1 MELEKVSSD
10 IDRLWTKLRAV
21 TPARIGLARNG
32 SWVETRLLLDF
43 QLAHAE
49 AQDAVKDRV
58 DADRLIADLKSRG
71 LDMVCL
77 SSKAPDRK
85 TYLARPDFGRELN
98 ESAKD
103 ALLKMPKGFDVV
115 FVLCDGLSAD
125 AVMLHATTLL
135 DETLP
140 SLLRD
145 GWSIGPVAIVEQGR
159 VAIGDEIGQLLQAS
173 LVVVF
178 IGERPGLTSPK
189 SFGVYLTWTPRVG
202 RSDAE
207 RNCLSN
213 VRPEGMSYREAA
225 DRLNYLCREARSR
238 QLTGVNLKDDSIRRS
253 SVSQLGRGG
262 HWRNWVGN
270 QSFIARHKAE
280 PGSEDELAALVQEA
294 SRQNLPIRVAG
305 SGHSF
310 TPVVATSGL
319 LLSLENM
326 QGLVS
331 ADLDRKRVV
340 VRAGTRIGDIGRA
353 LKKVGLSLANQGDID
368 TQAIAGAL
376 STGTHGTGLGL
387 ACLSSQAVGMRLV
400 QPDGSILDVDADRHP
415 ETMAAAQVS
424 IGTLG
429 VISSITLQAVSAYN
443 LKENLWREDFDSCM
457 ERHDDLAAN
466 NRHFSFFWCPVA
478 ESRHLYC
485 LPDVSAVSAVK
496 RENDVCEM
504 KVMNLTDEPPYSNEK
519 TFERVAYSSEI
530 YPIEYVPNFHELEYA
545 IPVESGKQA
554 LRQIRELM
562 LTKHTNCIYP
572 VEYRFVAGDLGML
585 SPYYQRASVTVSVS
599 GGPGID
605 YWSYLLDV
613 DAILRQ
619 YQARPHWGK
628 LHFNRAEDMPT
639 LYPRFHDFQAIR
651 RRIDPSGRF
660 LNDHLNNLF
669 E

>member
-1 MELEKVSSD
+1 MTDVTRTSS
-10 IDRLWTKLRAV
+10 A
-21 TPARIGLARNG
+21 
-32 SWVETRLLLDF
+32 
-43 QLAHAE
+43 
-49 AQDAVKDRV
+49 
-58 DADRLIADLKSRG
+58 
-71 LDMVCL
+71 
-77 SSKAPDRK
+77 
-85 TYLARPDFGRELN
+85 
-98 ESAKD
+98 
-103 ALLKMPKGFDVV
+103 
-115 FVLCDGLSAD
+115 
-125 AVMLHATTLL
+125 
-135 DETLP
+135 
-140 SLLRD
+140 
-145 GWSIGPVAIVEQGR
+145 
-159 VAIGDEIGQLLQAS
+159 
-173 LVVVF
+173 
-178 IGERPGLTSPK
+178 
-189 SFGVYLTWTPRVG
+189 
-202 RSDAE
+202 
-207 RNCLSN
+207 
-213 VRPEGMSYREAA
+213 
-225 DRLNYLCREARSR
+225 
-238 QLTGVNLKDDSIRRS
+238 
-253 SVSQLGRGG
+253 QLGPGG

-280 PGSEDELAALVQEA
+280 PGSEDELAALVREA
-294 SRQNLPIRVAG
+294 SRQNLSIRVAG

-310 TPVVATSGL
+310 TPIVATSGL
-319 LLSLENM
+319 LLSLTNM

-353 LKKVGLSLANQGDID
+353 LKEIGLSLANQGDID

-376 STGTHGTGLGL
+376 STGTHGTGIGLG
-387 ACLSSQAVGMRLV
+387 CLSSQAVGMRLV
-400 QPDGSILDVDADRHP
+400 QPDGSVFEVDADRDP

-429 VISSITLQAVSAYN
+429 VISTITLQAVSAYN
-443 LKENLWREDFDSCM
+443 LKEKLWRDDFESCM

-485 LPDVSAVSAVK
+485 LPDVAAVSAVK
-496 RENDVCEM
+496 REHDVCEM

-545 IPVESGKQA
+545 IPVESGKEA

-572 VEYRFVAGDLGML
+572 VEYRFVAGDSGML

-619 YQARPHWGK
+619 YGARPHWGK
-628 LHFNRAEDMPT
+628 LHFNRAEDMPS

-651 RRIDPSGRF
+651 RKMDPSGRF
-660 LNDHLNNLF
+660 LNDHLRNLF